1 MIFHMG
7 PHLTILTTTCPN
19 QLGVFRSLNF
29 FDPKLLVETLIVIQE
44 NHKFSNGR
52 HFCSSCL
59 QLCNNTAQ
67 GCLFLTVLDFIF
79 KVVMWAQPKND
90 ALNKKSNI
98 LGYFQGPTSFAA
110 KFRRVPD
117 SLGDCLLM

>member
-1 MIFHMG
+1 MVGKGTDVKDKGLDISAHIEQG
-7 PHLTILTTTCPN
+7 EE
-19 QLGVFRSLNF
+19 GV
-29 FDPKLLVETLIVIQE
+29 E

-79 KVVMWAQPKND
+79 KVVMWAQPKNY

-98 LGYFQGPTSFAA
+98 LGYFQGPTSFSA